1 MENGN
6 IVFFLLENSF
16 YFQSLEKDLKNEV
29 DYCYFPSME
38 SSEKMEML
46 NNERR
51 ELNLEK
57 EKQKKSTIFW
67 VALKFKFTRIYN
79 DAFISKIDF
88 SVFYKFK
95 SLTQYDCKIKNTSSW
110 SLLGATRVI
119 CNHSWII
126 RGTIWSCFLYSA
138 SYDRRTDSRRKKS
151 SKRRREYLCWSL
163 RWRRIWRHFPVSYT
177 HLTLPTKA

>member
-51 ELNLEK
+51 KLNLEK
-57 EKQKKSTIFW
+57 EKQK
-67 VALKFKFTRIYN
+67 
-79 DAFISKIDF
+79 
-88 SVFYKFK
+88 
-95 SLTQYDCKIKNTSSW
+95 
-110 SLLGATRVI
+110 
-119 CNHSWII
+119 
-126 RGTIWSCFLYSA
+126 
-138 SYDRRTDSRRKKS
+138 
-151 SKRRREYLCWSL
+151 
-163 RWRRIWRHFPVSYT
+163 
-177 HLTLPTKA
+177 